1 MTPASFTMAFQPIVD
16 VSDGWRPF
24 AYEALLR
31 GANGESAGA
40 ILAGIPTDD
49 VLAFDAACRNK
60 ALELARFLGLRCRL
74 SLNVTAEAVGNYRH
88 GLHATL
94 HTARELGFPSQQLV
108 FEITEQA
115 PIADVQ
121 KLSRWMAAARNRG
134 ITVALD
140 DFGAGHA
147 NIGTLLKLRP
157 RIVKLDMEL
166 VRGVDAD
173 GCRQALVKGIVSAC
187 EGFGSLVIAE
197 GVETEQEFR
206 KLHELGIRL
215 MQGFFI
221 ARPEISSLPETFSP
235 LSAAI
240 RSRMTR
246 GDARTCA
253 RGEGRALH
261 G

>member
-1 MTPASFTMAFQPIVD
+1 MTPSTFTMAFQPIVD
-16 VSDGWRPF
+16 VNDGWRPF

-31 GANGESAGA
+31 GTEGESAGT
-40 ILAGIPTDD
+40 ILAGISTDD
-49 VLAFDAACRNK
+49 VLAFDAACRKK

-94 HTARELGFPSQQLV
+94 HAARELGFPSHQLV

-157 RIVKLDMEL
+157 HIVKLDMEL

-173 GCRQALVKGIVSAC
+173 RSRQALVKGIAAAC

-206 KLHELGIRL
+206 KLHELGIGL

-221 ARPEISSLPETFSP
+221 ARPAISSLPETFSP
-235 LSAAI
+235 LSASA
-240 RSRMTR
+240 RLRMAR
-246 GDARTCA
+246 GDARPHD
-253 RGEGRALH
+253 RKVGRALH